1 MINDRISKLRKI
13 LIKKSIDAYII
24 PSSDDHQSEYVGDYF
39 KSRQWIS
46 GFTGSAGTVV
56 VTPNSSDL
64 WADGRYHIQAANQIK
79 DTEVNLHK
87 LGLQG
92 VKNHVEWL
100 YDTLKEESK
109 VSFNSKVIS
118 VTAFKDM
125 KNKFKDKNIEVIPSE
140 DFIEE
145 IWLDRPSKPF
155 SKVFILEE
163 KYAGESRV
171 DKIKRVREEM
181 KKNNSSS
188 YIISCLDDIAWLLNI
203 RAHDVSNYPVVI
215 SYFMIKEENNIL
227 YIDKNKINKEIE
239 DELLRDGILV
249 KNYEEILD
257 DVKTI
262 ENQTV
267 LIDPAKTNVWI
278 YNAID
283 SSNNIIEKRNLTTD
297 MKAIKNKIELQNYE
311 SCQLKDGVAMV
322 KFMKWLKDNIGK
334 EYIDELSA
342 ADKLESLRKEQ
353 DLFIEP
359 SFTSISAYKENAAMM
374 HYAPT
379 KENKTVLEPK
389 GMYLIDS
396 GGQYFDGTTDITRTI
411 SLGTLS
417 QEEKRDFTLVLK
429 GHIGLSEAKFLY
441 GITGSNLDILARK
454 PMWDNGIDYKCG
466 TGHGVGFLLSV
477 HEGPHNISTVPNT
490 VKLEEGMIV
499 TDEPGIYKEGRHGIR
514 TENMLVVKEYM
525 TTEHGRFMK
534 FEPMTYCPIDIDAI
548 DVDMLTE
555 TEKNWLNEYHKL
567 VYSKLSSKLNDE
579 TREWLKNY
587 TREII

>member
-1 MINDRISKLRKI
+1 MINDRISKLREI

-24 PSSDDHQSEYVGDYF
+24 PSSDDHQSEYVGEYF

-56 VTPNSSDL
+56 VTRDSSEL

-79 DTEVNLHK
+79 GTEINLHK

-100 YDTLKEESK
+100 KDTLKDGSK

-118 VTAFKDM
+118 VSAFKDM
-125 KNKFKDKNIEVIPSE
+125 QNKFKSKNIELIPAE
-140 DFIEE
+140 DFIEK
-145 IWLDRPSKPF
+145 IWLDRPNKPF

-163 KYAGESRV
+163 KYAGETRV

-181 KKNNSSS
+181 KKKGSSS
-188 YIISCLDDIAWLLNI
+188 YVISCLDDIAWLLNI

-215 SYFMIKEENNIL
+215 SYFMIKEDSNIL
-227 YIDKNKINKEIE
+227 YIDRNKLTKEIE
-239 DELLRDGILV
+239 EELLRDGIIV
-249 KNYEEILD
+249 KDYEEVLD

-262 ENQTV
+262 KNQTV
-267 LIDPAKTNVWI
+267 FIDPAKTNVWI

-283 SSNNIIEKRNLTTD
+283 SSNNIVEKRNITTY
-297 MKAIKNKIELQNYE
+297 MKAVKSEVELQNYE
-311 SCQLKDGVAMV
+311 NCQLKDGVAMV

-342 ADKLESLRKEQ
+342 AEKLENFRKEQ
-353 DLFIEP
+353 DLFIET
-359 SFTSISAYKENAAMM
+359 SFTSISAYKANAAMM

-379 KENKTVLEPK
+379 KENKAVLEPR

-411 SLGTLS
+411 ALGSLS
-417 QEEKRDFTLVLK
+417 QEERKDFTLVLK
-429 GHIGLSEAKFLY
+429 GHIGLSQAKFLY
-441 GITGSNLDILARK
+441 GTTGSNLDILARK

-477 HEGPHNISTVPNT
+477 HEGPHSISTVPNT
-490 VKLEEGMIV
+490 VKLEEGMVV
-499 TDEPGIYKEGRHGIR
+499 TNEPGIYKEGKHGIR
-514 TENMLVVKEYM
+514 TENVLVVKEFM

-534 FEPMTYCPIDIDAI
+534 FEPITYCPIDIDAI
-548 DVDMLTE
+548 DKEFLTD
-555 TEKNWLNEYHKL
+555 TEKTWLNEYHKL
-567 VYSKLSSKLNDE
+567 VYDKLSSNLDDE
-579 TREWLKNY
+579 TREWLQKY
-587 TREII
+587 TKEI

>member
-1 MINDRISKLRKI
+1 MINDRISKLREI

-24 PSSDDHQSEYVGDYF
+24 PSSDDHQSEYVGEYF

-56 VTPNSSDL
+56 VTPNSSEL

-79 DTEVNLHK
+79 GTEINLHK

-100 YDTLKEESK
+100 QDTLKEESK

-118 VTAFKDM
+118 VSAFKDM
-125 KNKFKDKNIEVIPSE
+125 QNKFKDKNIEIVPSE

-145 IWLDRPSKPF
+145 IWTDRPKKPF
-155 SKVFILEE
+155 SKVFVLED
-163 KYAGESRV
+163 KYAGETRV
-171 DKIKRVREEM
+171 AKIKRVREEM
-181 KKNNSSS
+181 KKDGACS

-215 SYFMIKEENNIL
+215 SYFMIKEDSNIL
-227 YIDKNKINKEIE
+227 YIDRNKLNKDIE
-239 DELLRDGILV
+239 DELLRDGIIV
-249 KNYEEILD
+249 KDYDEVLD

-262 ENQTV
+262 KNQTV
-267 LIDPAKTNVWI
+267 IIDPAKTNVWI
-278 YNAID
+278 YNSID
-283 SSNNIIEKRNLTTD
+283 ESNNILEKRNLTTD
-297 MKAIKNKIELQNYE
+297 MKAIKNKVELENYE
-311 SCQLKDGVAMV
+311 NCQVKDGVAMV

-334 EYIDELSA
+334 EYMDELSV
-342 ADKLESLRKEQ
+342 ADKLENFRKEQ

-359 SFTSISAYKENAAMM
+359 SFTSISAYKANAAMM

-379 KENKTVLEPK
+379 KENKAVLEPR

-417 QEEKRDFTLVLK
+417 EEEKRDFTLVLK

-441 GITGSNLDILARK
+441 GTTGSNLDILARK

-477 HEGPHNISTVPNT
+477 HEGPHSISPVPNT
-490 VKLEEGMIV
+490 VKLEEGMVV
-499 TDEPGIYKEGRHGIR
+499 TNEPGIYKEGKHGIR
-514 TENMLVVKEYM
+514 TENVLVVKEFM
-525 TTEHGRFMK
+525 TTDNGKFMK
-534 FEPMTYCPIDIDAI
+534 FEPITYCPIDLDAMDTEI
-548 DVDMLTE
+548 LTDS
-555 TEKNWLNEYHKL
+555 EKTWLNEYHKL
-567 VYSKLSSKLNDE
+567 VYVKLSSKLDDE

-587 TREII
+587 TREI

>member
-1 MINDRISKLRKI
+1 MINDRISKLREI

-24 PSSDDHQSEYVGDYF
+24 PSSDDHQSEYVGEYF

-56 VTPNSSDL
+56 VTPNSSEL

-79 DTEVNLHK
+79 GTEINLHK

-100 YDTLKEESK
+100 QDTLKEESK

-118 VTAFKDM
+118 VSAFKDM
-125 KNKFKDKNIEVIPSE
+125 QNKFKDKNIEIVPSE

-145 IWLDRPSKPF
+145 IWTDRPKKPF
-155 SKVFILEE
+155 SKVFVLED
-163 KYAGESRV
+163 KYAGETRIA
-171 DKIKRVREEM
+171 KIKRVREEM
-181 KKNNSSS
+181 KKDGACS

-215 SYFMIKEENNIL
+215 SYFMIKEDSNIL
-227 YIDKNKINKEIE
+227 YIDRNKLNKDIE
-239 DELLRDGILV
+239 DEILRDGIIV
-249 KNYEEILD
+249 KDYDEVLE

-262 ENQTV
+262 KNQTV
-267 LIDPAKTNVWI
+267 IIDPAKTNVWI
-278 YNAID
+278 YNSID
-283 SSNNIIEKRNLTTD
+283 ESNNILEKRNLTTD
-297 MKAIKNKIELQNYE
+297 MKAIKNKVELENYE
-311 SCQLKDGVAMV
+311 NCQVKDGVAMV

-334 EYIDELSA
+334 EYMDELSV
-342 ADKLESLRKEQ
+342 ADKLENFRKEQ

-359 SFTSISAYKENAAMM
+359 SFTSISAYNANAAMM

-379 KENKTVLEPK
+379 KENKAVLEPR

-417 QEEKRDFTLVLK
+417 EEEKRDFTLVLK

-441 GITGSNLDILARK
+441 GTTGSNLDILARK

-477 HEGPHNISTVPNT
+477 HEGPHSISPVPNT
-490 VKLEEGMIV
+490 VKLEEGMVV
-499 TDEPGIYKEGRHGIR
+499 TNEPGIYKEGKHGIR
-514 TENMLVVKEYM
+514 TENVLVVKEFM
-525 TTEHGRFMK
+525 TTDNGKFMK
-534 FEPMTYCPIDIDAI
+534 FEPITYCPIDLDAMDTEI
-548 DVDMLTE
+548 LTDS
-555 TEKNWLNEYHKL
+555 EKTWLNEYHKL
-567 VYSKLSSKLNDE
+567 VYVKLSSKLDDE

-587 TREII
+587 TREI

>member
-1 MINDRISKLRKI
+1 MINDRISKLREI
-13 LIKKSIDAYII
+13 LIEKSIDAYII
-24 PSSDDHQSEYVGDYF
+24 PSSDDHQSEYVGEYF

-56 VTPNSSDL
+56 VTPKSSEL

-79 DTEVNLHK
+79 GTEINLHK

-100 YDTLKEESK
+100 QDTLKEGSK

-118 VTAFKDM
+118 VSAFKDM
-125 KNKFKDKNIEVIPSE
+125 QSKFKDKNMEIVPSE

-145 IWLDRPSKPF
+145 IWADRPNKPF
-155 SKVFILEE
+155 SKVFVLED
-163 KYAGESRV
+163 KYAGETRV
-171 DKIKRVREEM
+171 SKVKRVREEM
-181 KKNNSSS
+181 KKDGACS

-215 SYFMIKEENNIL
+215 SYFMIKEDSNIL
-227 YIDKNKINKEIE
+227 YIDKNKLNKDIE
-239 DELLRDGILV
+239 DELLRDGIIV
-249 KNYEEILD
+249 KDYDEVLE

-262 ENQTV
+262 KNQTV
-267 LIDPAKTNVWI
+267 IIDPAKTNVWI
-278 YNAID
+278 YNSID
-283 SSNNIIEKRNLTTD
+283 ESNNILEKRNLTTD
-297 MKAIKNKIELQNYE
+297 MKAIKNKVELQNYE
-311 SCQLKDGVAMV
+311 NCQVKDGVAMV

-334 EYIDELSA
+334 EYMDELSV
-342 ADKLESLRKEQ
+342 ADKLENFRKEQ

-359 SFTSISAYKENAAMM
+359 SFTSISAYKGNAAMM

-379 KENKTVLEPK
+379 KENKAVLEPR

-417 QEEKRDFTLVLK
+417 EEEKRDFTLVLK
-429 GHIGLSEAKFLY
+429 GHIGLSQAKFLY
-441 GITGSNLDILARK
+441 GTTGSNLDILARK

-477 HEGPHNISTVPNT
+477 HEGPHGISPVPNT
-490 VKLEEGMIV
+490 VKLEEGMVV
-499 TDEPGIYKEGRHGIR
+499 TNEPGIYKEGRHGIR
-514 TENMLVVKEYM
+514 TENVLVVKEFM
-525 TTEHGRFMK
+525 TTDNGKFME
-534 FEPMTYCPIDIDAI
+534 FEPITYCPIDLDAMDTEI
-548 DVDMLTE
+548 LTDS
-555 TEKNWLNEYHKL
+555 EKTWLNEYHKL
-567 VYSKLSSKLNDE
+567 VYDKLSSKLDQE

-587 TREII
+587 TREI